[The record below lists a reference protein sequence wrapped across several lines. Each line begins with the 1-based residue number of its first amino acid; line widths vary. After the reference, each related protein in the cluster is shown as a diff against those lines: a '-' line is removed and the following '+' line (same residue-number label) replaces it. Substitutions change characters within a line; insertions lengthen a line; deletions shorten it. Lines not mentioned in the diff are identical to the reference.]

1 MVPLA
6 RLARCAAASMP
17 RASPETTAKPA
28 SPRSRASRSAKRTP
42 AADALRAP
50 TTATAGRLSAAA
62 LPRTAKSGRV
72 VDHLQT
78 AGIIGLAEH
87 AESFRCLEFARG
99 VLAGGPGRPRGAA
112 ASGEIG
118 YRGKRRPRAAV
129 MIVECA
135 EGARPHIVAADKTQP
150 IKPLLVAEPHALALV
165 GHTAPR
171 GRLILGDNIADV

>member
-1 MVPLA
+1 LA

-62 LPRTAKSGRV
+62 LPRTAKKRRRG

-78 AGIIGLAEH
+78 AGVIGRAERHEAH

-99 VLAGGPGRPRGAA
+99 VLAGGNPGRPLGAA

-129 MIVECA
+129 MIDECA
-135 EGARPHIVAADKTQP
+135 EGARPHIVAADKTQ
-150 IKPLLVAEPHALALV
+150 
-165 GHTAPR
+165 
-171 GRLILGDNIADV
+171 